1 MMVLCEPYEPRV
13 EGEGQTL
20 SLTGAEVHSRIV
32 HNPELL
38 V

>member
-1 MMVLCEPYEPRV
+1 MMVLCEPYESRA
-13 EGEGQTL
+13 ERDGQTL
-20 SLTGAEVHSRIV
+20 SLTGAEMHGCVV